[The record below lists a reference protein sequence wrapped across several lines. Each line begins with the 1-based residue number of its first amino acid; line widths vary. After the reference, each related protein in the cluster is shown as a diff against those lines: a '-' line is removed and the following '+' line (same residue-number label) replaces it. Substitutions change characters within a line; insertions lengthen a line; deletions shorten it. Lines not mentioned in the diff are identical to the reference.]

1 MPCGKNS
8 LSTKKCMNNPSEDPK
23 TLVDIIKNYQE
34 TCSGEAYEAKYTAN
48 PSDDSLRWF
57 MHYDLNEILEMKD
70 KSIKEV
76 ITRCICNRKRHQ
88 YCISKDAVK
97 TATDKLMGE
106 KNLHP
111 YSYISNKDFEFL
123 YDRIKPIIGTVRGI
137 GNSTLYD
144 TCIRLGW
151 SYSPQ
156 IEPKQYV
163 YVHRELIKSAEAILG
178 DKFSQIKEADRPA
191 ILRQEFIN
199 VEKKFAE
206 LSALDIENLLCIY
219 HKDILN
225 VYGIKEK

>member
-1 MPCGKNS
+1 MLCRNNNP
-8 LSTKKCMNNPSEDPK
+8 STKECMNNPSKNLK
-23 TLVDIIKNYQE
+23 TLADIIKNYQE
-34 TCSGEAYEAKYTAN
+34 TCSGEAYEAKYKAN
-48 PSDDSLRWF
+48 PNDNDLRWF

-106 KNLHP
+106 KSLHP
-111 YSYISNKDFEFL
+111 YSCICDKDFEFL
-123 YDRIKPIIGTVRGI
+123 YGKLKSIIGTVRGI

-144 TCIRLGW
+144 ACIRLGW

-156 IEPKQYV
+156 IEPDKYV
-163 YVHRELIKSAEAILG
+163 YVHGDLIKSAEAILG
-178 DKFSQIKEADRPA
+178 DKFSQIKETGRPA
-191 ILRQEFIN
+191 ILRRKFIEA
-199 VEKKFAE
+199 EKKFE
-206 LSALDIENLLCIY
+206 KLPALDIENLLCIY

-225 VYGIKEK
+225 LYGIKK